1 MVINVLFLIL
11 GFALLIKGADYLVKG
26 ASDIAKKLCI
36 PQIIIGLTIVS
47 IGTSMPELIVSLN
60 SAINHH
66 SDIAIGNVV
75 GSNISNL
82 FFILGICAAIKPL
95 KFKNETVR
103 LEIPLVIFLTAL
115 LYILGNNGNGNYKI
129 ITKSEGLILVICC
142 TFFVLY
148 NIYMAKKNNKSND
161 DEENNISIRNKKNSI
176 FKSLYR
182 IIIGIV
188 GLKFGGDFVVD
199 SASAIATSLGVSEKI
214 IGLTIV
220 AFSTSLPELITSITA
235 TIRNEIDMAIGNV
248 IGSNIFNIV
257 LIVGATALIRPI
269 DYSISYNKDIIIL
282 MIGMIVLFVIPFIG
296 EKNKISRFSGLAY
309 VVSYISYLASM
320 IYISVWKRGD
330 WENYLHLSKNVGN
343 FLSPILSIYLLFT

>member
-1 MVINVLFLIL
+1 MIINIFLMII
-11 GFALLIKGADYLVKG
+11 GFVLLIKGADYLVKG
-26 ASDIAKKLCI
+26 SSNIAKKLNI

-115 LYILGNNGNGNYKI
+115 LYILGNNGNYKI
-129 ITKSEGLILVICC
+129 ITKAEGLILVICC
-142 TFFVLY
+142 ILFIIY
-148 NIYMAKKNNKSND
+148 NIYMAKKNNTEIKEIGLYTSTRK
-161 DEENNISIRNKKNSI
+161 EKISLFSTIFNIIVG
-176 FKSLYR
+176 
-182 IIIGIV
+182 II

-199 SASAIATSLGVSEKI
+199 SASAIATSLGISEKI

-257 LIVGATALIRPI
+257 LIVGATALINPI
-269 DYSISYNKDIIIL
+269 EYSVSYNKDIIIL
-282 MIGMIVLFVIPFIG
+282 MMGMIALSIIPFVG
-296 EKNKISRFSGLAY
+296 EKNKISRMSGLAY
-309 VVSYISYLASM
+309 VVSYLSYLASL
-320 IYISVWKRGD
+320 IYIS
-330 WENYLHLSKNVGN
+330 
-343 FLSPILSIYLLFT
+343 I

>member
-1 MVINVLFLIL
+1 MIINIFLMII
-11 GFALLIKGADYLVKG
+11 GFVLLIKGADYLVKG
-26 ASDIAKKLCI
+26 SSNIAKKLNI

-115 LYILGNNGNGNYKI
+115 LYILGNNGNYKI
-129 ITKSEGLILVICC
+129 ITKAEGLILVICC
-142 TFFVLY
+142 ILFIIY
-148 NIYMAKKNNKSND
+148 NIYMAKKNNTEIKEIGLYTSTRK
-161 DEENNISIRNKKNSI
+161 EKISLFSTIFNIIVG
-176 FKSLYR
+176 
-182 IIIGIV
+182 II

-199 SASAIATSLGVSEKI
+199 SASAIATSLGISEKI

-257 LIVGATALIRPI
+257 LIVGATALINPI
-269 DYSISYNKDIIIL
+269 KYSISYNKDIIIL
-282 MIGMIVLFVIPFIG
+282 MMGMIALSIIPFVG
-296 EKNKISRFSGLAY
+296 EKNKISRMSGLAY
-309 VVSYISYLASM
+309 VVSYLSYLASL
-320 IYISVWKRGD
+320 IYIS
-330 WENYLHLSKNVGN
+330 
-343 FLSPILSIYLLFT
+343 I